1 MTKKIVKIVGGLGN
15 QMFQYAF
22 AYALSKKL
30 NTQTKLDLSWFEEV
44 KTDQNV
50 TARPFDLHVFNI
62 DYEVA
67 IKEELAEIIRT
78 VKRSKVQRFLH
89 NVFKIKQYRPI
100 GNCFV
105 EMVMGEFNKKLFSSP
120 DYFYYDG
127 YFQNEKYF
135 KDARE
140 ELLKAFSLNLP
151 VDEQNQGVLDE
162 ILKTDSVSLHVRRG
176 DYVTLE
182 CAKDFHGTCSIEY
195 YQKAIEYIAKKVKNP
210 HFFLFSDDI
219 PWVAENLKLE
229 YPCTIVDFNQDK
241 SWMDLEL
248 MKNCKHNIIANS
260 SFSWWGAWL
269 NQNPPK
275 IVVAPRQ
282 WTAKKVKKCGI
293 IPPEWIKL

>member
-1 MTKKIVKIVGGLGN
+1 MTKKIVKLVGGLGN

-30 NTQTKLDLSWFEEV
+30 NIETKLDLSWFEEV
-44 KTDQNV
+44 KTHQNV
-50 TARPFDLHVFNI
+50 TARAFELNVFNI
-62 DYEVA
+62 DYEA
-67 IKEELAEIIRT
+67 ATKEDLSKVIRT
-78 VKRSKVQRFLH
+78 VKRTKAQRFLY
-89 NVFKIKQYRPI
+89 NVFKIKKYRQI

-105 EMVMGEFNKKLFSSP
+105 EMTMGEFNKKLLSSL

-127 YFQNEKYF
+127 YFQHEKYF
-135 KDARE
+135 KDIRE
-140 ELLKAFSLNLP
+140 ELLKVFSLNIP

-195 YQKAIEYIAKKVKNP
+195 YQKAIEYIAKKVKDP

-219 PWVAENLKLE
+219 PWVAANLKLE

-269 NQNPPK
+269 NQNTQK

-282 WTAKKVKKCGI
+282 WTAKKVKKCEI